1 MKPDHPFNYWPAI
14 KSASRS
20 AEHRSASGTSTDPAE
35 QCSALRPMSL
45 RSFFGNATTAMTGV
59 ALSRLLGGF
68 DLRAAGTSTSSS
80 PARPHFAP
88 KAKQVLHIFCPGAA
102 SHIDL
107 WEHKPELEKRSGEP
121 LPGAENFQIGR
132 AHV

>member
-1 MKPDHPFNYWPAI
+1 MKPDLPFNYWTSI
-14 KSASRS
+14 KSAIRS
-20 AEHRSASGTSTDPAE
+20 AEHRSALGSSAAPAE
-35 QCSALRPMSL
+35 QCLALRPMSL

-68 DLRAAGTSTSSS
+68 DLRAASPSTAAS

-88 KAKQVLHIFCPGAA
+88 KAKQVLHLFCPGAA

-121 LPGAENFQIGR
+121 LPGS
-132 AHV
+132 